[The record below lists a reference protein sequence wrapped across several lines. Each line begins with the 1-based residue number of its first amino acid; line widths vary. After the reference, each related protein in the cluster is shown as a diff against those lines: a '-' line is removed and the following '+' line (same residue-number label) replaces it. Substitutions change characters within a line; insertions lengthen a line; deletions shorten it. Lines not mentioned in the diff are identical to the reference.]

1 MAMVKCAECGKE
13 VSDKATTCPSC
24 GAPIAGVQAT
34 KQEKEFSVRQ
44 GAITGLIGCIG
55 FLAVIAVIAVIYATG
70 TPASTGYSLADAL
83 ADVENEIARREALE
97 EFAAGGWVAMAPLIA
112 GLAIAPIGFVLGI
125 ALANR
130 LGRPQS
136 IGLSAACLVGSLAV
150 LAWLGIFWN
159 VTLVCMAWA
168 IGWQPAL
175 MVYGSVKMLKSS
187 LRMPK

>member
-24 GAPIAGVQAT
+24 GAPIAGVQET
-34 KQEKEFSVRQ
+34 GQEKEFSVRQ

-55 FLAVIAVIAVIYATG
+55 FLVVIVVFAMMYLSG
-70 TPASTGYSLADAL
+70 TTESTGHAL
-83 ADVENEIARREALE
+83 ADVENMIARQEAFE
-97 EFAAGGWVAMAPLIA
+97 EFAAGGWVAVAPLVA
-112 GLAIAPIGFVLGI
+112 GLVVATIGFVI
-125 ALANR
+125 AVALANR

-136 IGLSAACLVGSLAV
+136 IGLSVVCLSGSLAV
-150 LAWLGIFWN
+150 LLWLGIFWN
-159 VTLVCMAWA
+159 VWLVCMAWL

-175 MVYGSVKMLKSS
+175 MVYGSARMLKSS